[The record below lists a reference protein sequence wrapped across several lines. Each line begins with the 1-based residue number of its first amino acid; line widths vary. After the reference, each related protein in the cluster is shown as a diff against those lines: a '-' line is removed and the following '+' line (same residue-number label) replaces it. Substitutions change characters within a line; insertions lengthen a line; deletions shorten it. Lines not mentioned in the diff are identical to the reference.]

1 MRPDANPAWRVSVL
15 RVCFPFVGDS
25 IGGSQKSTLLLLAGL
40 DRTSF
45 CPLVVLHKEDG
56 PLATLLRGK
65 SIPYEL
71 LQLPVMAGA
80 SPSLPRIFLAQ
91 LRNYGILRAFIRD
104 RQIDIVHTNDLRC
117 NLTWGLVSRIQA
129 RHVWHQRT
137 ILSKSPLWQMIGMLT
152 NHVICI
158 SGTVRD
164 TYRSFAP
171 ATIQA
176 NPFEA
181 ERHDRV
187 AAKRALAAELDVD
200 ASRPIVGYVG
210 RMVSGKGLSDLSAL
224 PALLPEAVVVVAGN
238 GPLAETLPATIHKL
252 GFRDPI
258 EPVIAGLDVL
268 IAPSRE
274 EGFGRTVVEAMLAGT
289 PVVASDI
296 PAHREASG
304 NGQHAVLV
312 RLGNAQAIADA
323 VRDLL
328 TGGATTSVFVK
339 AANEFARDRYSK
351 KAHIQAIESIYRGLV
366 SD

>member
-40 DRTSF
+40 DRASF
-45 CPLVVLHKEDG
+45 YPLVVLHKGDG
-56 PLATLLRGK
+56 PLATLLRRK
-65 SIPYEL
+65 AIPYEL
-71 LQLPVMAGA
+71 LQLPVMAGT
-80 SPSLPRIFLAQ
+80 SPSLPGIFLAQ
-91 LRNYGILRAFIRD
+91 LRNYGILRTFIRD

-117 NLTWGLVSRIQA
+117 NLTWGLASRIQA

-137 ILSKSPLWQMIGMLT
+137 ILSKSLLWRMIGMLT

-158 SGTVRD
+158 SETVRD
-164 TYRSFAP
+164 TYKSFAP
-171 ATIQA
+171 ATTQA
-176 NPFEA
+176 NPFE
-181 ERHDRV
+181 EKQFDRV
-187 AAKRALAAELDVD
+187 VAKRALVAELNVD
-200 ASRPIVGYVG
+200 AARPVVGYVG
-210 RMVSGKGLSDLSAL
+210 RLVSGKGLSDLGEL
-224 PALLPEAVVVVAGN
+224 PALLPEVVVVAAGN
-238 GPLAETLPATIHKL
+238 GPLAETLPATIRRL

-312 RLGNAQAIADA
+312 SPGNAQAIANA

-328 TGGATTSVFVK
+328 TGGAKTSAFVTS
-339 AANEFARDRYSK
+339 ANVFARDRYSK